1 MNQFMLIFRKS
12 MGDSNEKPTA
22 EQMQAMLTSWQKW
35 ISGISRQGKYVDTN
49 RLFPE
54 GGKTIS
60 PGNVVTDGPY
70 AEGKEMVGGYLV
82 VKSASLNEAV
92 ELAKS
97 CPALTY
103 GGIVEVR
110 PVMSIDHNPESAT
123 FLSEVAYAS

>member
-1 MNQFMLIFRKS
+1 MNEYMLIFRNAMPK
-12 MGDSNEKPTA
+12 EKPSA

-35 ISGISRQGKYVDTN
+35 ITGISQKGKYSGTN
-49 RLFPE
+49 RLIPE
-54 GGKTIS
+54 GKTIS

-82 VKSASLNEAV
+82 VKSANLNEAV

-103 GGIVEVR
+103 GGTVEVR
-110 PVMSIDHNPESAT
+110 SVMPIDHNPDSAT
-123 FLSEVAYAS
+123 FLSEVAYAQ